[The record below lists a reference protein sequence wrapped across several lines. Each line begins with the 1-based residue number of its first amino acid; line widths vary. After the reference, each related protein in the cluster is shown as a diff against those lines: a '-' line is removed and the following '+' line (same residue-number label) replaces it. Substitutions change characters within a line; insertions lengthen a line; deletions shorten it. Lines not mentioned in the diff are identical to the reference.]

1 MSNMKGVEIMKRIT
15 VELENDFHK
24 KVKIR
29 ALSTDKTMKDY
40 VLDIIKKEMSGK
52 EEQDAEHSDF

>member
-1 MSNMKGVEIMKRIT
+1 MKRLVI
-15 VELENDFHK
+15 ELDDTLHRDI
-24 KVKIR
+24 KVS
-29 ALSTDKTMKDY
+29 AFNAEKTMKDY

>member
-1 MSNMKGVEIMKRIT
+1 MKRIT